1 MEKINEYCSFS
12 SEKGNWNFLNKIIT
26 YENQLFP
33 ITNDS
38 IKNLKDINLSDND
51 DISVINNNQLIID
64 EEISESLLLYVLTWN
79 IHGKFPEGEE
89 IRKIIPK
96 KTKENSP
103 ENYYQKSRHFDLFV
117 INTQECLRSIGASFF
132 NSSKED
138 WVNALKIYFGDDYIN
153 LVNSNLNSFH
163 IAVFVKKEKINY
175 FTELKTGFI
184 KTGFMNILANK
195 GAIGVSMKYQ
205 GKSLLFVCCH
215 LSSGQD
221 RIDARNSDF
230 KKISLGLN
238 LKPTSKFNKNL
249 DNIKLGLNNRGKY
262 NSSTCPGEIIGFGK
276 NNNNNYGSNLFETK
290 NIKVLSEI
298 QDEEEKETLKLKT
311 FGIRK
316 SMALTHSH
324 NNLKEEIKV
333 DNNKLL
339 KTNTI
344 INQQKYNF
352 CFNKNNKNSS
362 DERSESN
369 LNSINKME
377 ESNHNSIHN
386 SIHNNINNYNINYS
400 PQKRITPIK
409 QIVTKSTSD
418 LLNSDNVNSNIK
430 KKTSQNMEYLLF
442 KGDTKS
448 TNAVTK
454 IISSNID
461 EQNIKIKTDLSGDLD
476 LEPYTGMNQYDLVI
490 FSGDLNYRINM
501 EKEEVK
507 KLIDNNDFETL
518 LEKDQLYCAINKKEI
533 DLDDFYEGKIN
544 FMPTYKFQDGTNEYD
559 YTERV
564 PGWTDRI
571 LYRANNLNDII
582 LCKYSSITDVKT
594 SDHKPVYA
602 IFKLN
607 FNHEKNK
614 KKYKNI
620 ENGCNIL

>member
-38 IKNLKDINLSDND
+38 IKNLRDINLSDND

-96 KTKENSP
+96 KTKENSSD
-103 ENYYQKSRHFDLFV
+103 NYYQKSRKFDLFV

-163 IAVFVKKEKINY
+163 IAVFVKKEKINN

-195 GAIGVSMKYQ
+195 GAIGCSMKYQ

-221 RIDARNSDF
+221 RIDARNNDF

-249 DNIKLGLNNRGKY
+249 DNIKLGLNNQGIY
-262 NSSTCPGEIIGFGK
+262 NSNTCPGEILTFGDNNA
-276 NNNNNYGSNLFETK
+276 NNNKYGSNLFETK
-290 NIKVLSEI
+290 TIKVLPEI
-298 QDEEEKETLKLKT
+298 HDEKEKEKEALKIV
-311 FGIRK
+311 GIRK
-316 SMALTHSH
+316 SIAINSH
-324 NNLKEEIKV
+324 NNFFKELKLE
-333 DNNKLL
+333 NKLL
-339 KTNTI
+339 KANTI
-344 INQQKYNF
+344 FPKKKPYFSSNKFLEADESSEQKNESEMDSASKKQE
-352 CFNKNNKNSS
+352 NSKNNTKN
-362 DERSESN
+362 N
-369 LNSINKME
+369 GNTNQ
-377 ESNHNSIHN
+377 
-386 SIHNNINNYNINYS
+386 YNISHS
-400 PQKRITPIK
+400 PKKRITPIK
-409 QIVTKSTSD
+409 EIIAKKSTKM
-418 LLNSDNVNSNIK
+418 LNSNNNNSNIK
-430 KKTSQNMEYLLF
+430 KISQNTDNILL

-448 TNAVTK
+448 TSGVAK
-454 IISSNID
+454 IASSNID
-461 EQNIKIKTDLSGDLD
+461 EQNSKIDFD
-476 LEPYTGMNQYDLVI
+476 LEPGMNQYDLVI

-518 LEKDQLYCAINKKEI
+518 LENDQLYGATKKKEI

-544 FMPTYKFQDGTNEYD
+544 FMPTYKFLDGTNEYD

-571 LYRANNLNDII
+571 LYRSNNLSDII

-602 IFKLN
+602 IFKIN

-614 KKYKNI
+614 NKYKNI
-620 ENGCNIL
+620 EKGCNIF

>member
-89 IRKIIPK
+89 IKKIIPK

-103 ENYYQKSRHFDLFV
+103 ENFYQKSRYFDLFV

-249 DNIKLGLNNRGKY
+249 DNIKLGLNNKGIY
-262 NSSTCPGEIIGFGK
+262 NSSTCPGEVIGVG
-276 NNNNNYGSNLFETK
+276 NNNNNNNNNKYGSNYFETK
-290 NIKVLSEI
+290 SIKVLSEI
-298 QDEEEKETLKLKT
+298 QDEEEKEALKII
-311 FGIRK
+311 GVRK
-316 SMALTHSH
+316 SFALKSH
-324 NNLKEEIKV
+324 NNFIEEMKIISDLSK
-333 DNNKLL
+333 NKTIITKNKLDL
-339 KTNTI
+339 SSNKFNNNI
-344 INQQKYNF
+344 SIGQKSESEMNNSITKKQEN
-352 CFNKNNKNSS
+352 NKNNSNTNQYIISNSPK
-362 DERSESN
+362 R
-369 LNSINKME
+369 
-377 ESNHNSIHN
+377 
-386 SIHNNINNYNINYS
+386 
-400 PQKRITPIK
+400 RITPIK
-409 QIVTKSTSD
+409 EIITKKSTGEYM
-418 LLNSDNVNSNIK
+418 NSENHNSNT
-430 KKTSQNMEYLLF
+430 KKTSQNLDYILF
-442 KGDTKS
+442 KGDSKS
-448 TNAVTK
+448 TNGVSK

-461 EQNIKIKTDLSGDLD
+461 EQNLKNIELTGDID
-476 LEPYTGMNQYDLVI
+476 LEPGMNQYDLVI

-518 LEKDQLYCAINKKEI
+518 LENDQLYCAIKKKEI

-544 FMPTYKFQDGTNEYD
+544 FMPTYKFLDGTNEYD
-559 YTERV
+559 YAERV

-571 LYRANNLNDII
+571 LYRANNLSDII
-582 LCKYSSITDVKT
+582 LCKYSSIADVKT
-594 SDHKPVYA
+594 SDHKPVFA
-602 IFKLN
+602 IFKIN

-614 KKYKNI
+614 NKYKNI
-620 ENGCNIL
+620 ENGCNIF

>member
-38 IKNLKDINLSDND
+38 IKNLNNINLSDNE

-89 IRKIIPK
+89 IKKIIPK
-96 KTKENSP
+96 KTKENSS
-103 ENYYQKSRHFDLFV
+103 ENSYQKSRAFDLFV

-175 FTELKTGFI
+175 FTELRTGFI

-205 GKSLLFVCCH
+205 GKSFLFVCCH

-221 RIDARNSDF
+221 KIDARNSDF

-249 DNIKLGLNNRGKY
+249 DNIKLGLNNRDIY
-262 NSSTCPGEIIGFGK
+262 NSSCFPGEIVGYGDNTPNNINYDSNYFEGNKKKIFSDLNNEVK
-276 NNNNNYGSNLFETK
+276 NKLQFK
-290 NIKVLSEI
+290 KVEI
-298 QDEEEKETLKLKT
+298 
-311 FGIRK
+311 RN
-316 SMALTHSH
+316 SVALNHNH
-324 NNLKEEIKV
+324 NNIIGKIKEE
-333 DNNKLL
+333 KLL
-339 KTNTI
+339 KTKSLVNE
-344 INQQKYNF
+344 NKLNF
-352 CFNKNNKNSS
+352 YFNKNYENSEEKSDSEINSS
-362 DERSESN
+362 KIKASKKN
-369 LNSINKME
+369 INK
-377 ESNHNSIHN
+377 
-386 SIHNNINNYNINYS
+386 INNQGNFS
-400 PQKRITPIK
+400 PHKRITPIK
-409 QIVTKSTSD
+409 QIVTKSTGD
-418 LLNSDNVNSNIK
+418 LFNSENLNSNIK
-430 KKTSQNMEYLLF
+430 KNHHNTEALL
-442 KGDTKS
+442 KGDIKS
-448 TNAVTK
+448 TNVAAK
-454 IISSNID
+454 LISENFD
-461 EQNIKIKTDLSGDLD
+461 VQNIRIKTELSCDLD
-476 LEPYTGMNQYDLVI
+476 LEPYSGMNQYDLVI

-507 KLIDNNDFETL
+507 KLIDNKDFETL
-518 LEKDQLYCAINKKEI
+518 LEKDQLYSAVTKKEI
-533 DLDDFYEGKIN
+533 DLDDFYEGRIT
-544 FMPTYKFQDGTNEYD
+544 FLPTYKFMDGTNDYD
-559 YTERV
+559 YAERV

-571 LYRANNLNDII
+571 LYRANNLSDII
-582 LCKYSSITDVKT
+582 LCKYSSIHDVKT
-594 SDHKPVYA
+594 SDHKPVFA
-602 IFKLN
+602 IFKIN

-614 KKYKNI
+614 NKYKNI
-620 ENGCNIL
+620 ENGCNIF

>member
-12 SEKGNWNFLNKIIT
+12 SEKGNWNFLKKIIT

-38 IKNLKDINLSDND
+38 IKNLRDINLSENE

-89 IRKIIPK
+89 IRKILPK
-96 KTKENSP
+96 KTKENSCD
-103 ENYYQKSRHFDLFV
+103 NSYQKSRYFDLYV

-138 WVNALKIYFGDDYIN
+138 WVNALKDYLGDDYIN

-205 GKSLLFVCCH
+205 NKTLLFVCCH

-249 DNIKLGLNNRGKY
+249 DNIKLGLNNREIY
-262 NSSTCPGEIIGFGK
+262 NSNCCPGEIVG
-276 NNNNNYGSNLFETK
+276 NNNKNFFEEEK
-290 NIKVLSEI
+290 KIKVISEI
-298 QDEEEKETLKLKT
+298 QDIEEKEDFKKI
-311 FGIRK
+311 GIRK
-316 SMALTHSH
+316 SSLALPHS
-324 NNLKEEIKV
+324 NDIDIVNI
-333 DNNKLL
+333 DGKLL
-339 KTNTI
+339 KTKTI
-344 INQQKYNF
+344 INQKKLSFFY
-352 CFNKNNKNSS
+352 NKNNENNNESQSGSDINSNINRIDISKKVKN
-362 DERSESN
+362 N
-369 LNSINKME
+369 LNF
-377 ESNHNSIHN
+377 
-386 SIHNNINNYNINYS
+386 S

-409 QIVTKSTSD
+409 PIITKSTNE
-418 LLNSDNVNSNIK
+418 LINSDNINSNYK
-430 KKTSQNMEYLLF
+430 KSPHNPEYLIA

-454 IISSNID
+454 MISSNID
-461 EQNIKIKTDLSGDLD
+461 EQNLKIKTELSCDLD
-476 LEPYTGMNQYDLVI
+476 LEPYSGMNQYDLVI

-501 EKEEVK
+501 DKEEVK
-507 KLIDNNDFETL
+507 KLISNNDVETL
-518 LEKDQLYCAINKKEI
+518 LEKDQLYSAINKREI
-533 DLDDFYEGKIN
+533 DLDDFYEGRIN
-544 FMPTYKFQDGTNEYD
+544 FMPTYKFLDGTNEYD
-559 YTERV
+559 YSERV

-571 LYRANNLNDII
+571 LYRANNLSDII
-582 LCKYSSITDVKT
+582 LCKYSSIADVKT
-594 SDHKPVYA
+594 SDHKPVFA
-602 IFKLN
+602 IFKIN

-614 KKYKNI
+614 NKYKNI
-620 ENGCNIL
+620 ENGCNIF

>member
-12 SEKGNWNFLNKIIT
+12 SEKGNWNFLKKIIT

-38 IKNLKDINLSDND
+38 IKNLRDINLSENE

-89 IRKIIPK
+89 IRKILPK
-96 KTKENSP
+96 KTKENSCD
-103 ENYYQKSRHFDLFV
+103 NSYQKSRYFDLYV

-138 WVNALKIYFGDDYIN
+138 WVNALKDYLGDDYIN

-205 GKSLLFVCCH
+205 NKTLLFVCCH

-238 LKPTSKFNKNL
+238 LKPTSKFNRNL
-249 DNIKLGLNNRGKY
+249 DNIKLGLNNREIY
-262 NSSTCPGEIIGFGK
+262 NSNCCPGEIVG
-276 NNNNNYGSNLFETK
+276 NNNKNFFEEEK
-290 NIKVLSEI
+290 KIKVISEI
-298 QDEEEKETLKLKT
+298 QDIEEKEDFKKI
-311 FGIRK
+311 GIRK
-316 SMALTHSH
+316 SSLALPHSKDIDIV
-324 NNLKEEIKV
+324 NI
-333 DNNKLL
+333 DDKLL
-339 KTNTI
+339 KTKTI
-344 INQQKYNF
+344 INQKKLSFFYN
-352 CFNKNNKNSS
+352 NKNNENNNESQSGSDINSNINRIDISKKVKN
-362 DERSESN
+362 N
-369 LNSINKME
+369 LNF
-377 ESNHNSIHN
+377 
-386 SIHNNINNYNINYS
+386 S

-409 QIVTKSTSD
+409 PIITKSTNE
-418 LLNSDNVNSNIK
+418 LINSDNINSNYK
-430 KKTSQNMEYLLF
+430 KSPHNPEYLIA

-454 IISSNID
+454 MISSNID
-461 EQNIKIKTDLSGDLD
+461 EQNLKIKTELSCDLD
-476 LEPYTGMNQYDLVI
+476 LEPYSGMNQYDLVI

-501 EKEEVK
+501 DKEEVK
-507 KLIDNNDFETL
+507 KLISNNDVETL
-518 LEKDQLYCAINKKEI
+518 LEKDQLYSAINKREI
-533 DLDDFYEGKIN
+533 DLDDFYEGRIN
-544 FMPTYKFQDGTNEYD
+544 FMPTYKFLDGTNEYD
-559 YTERV
+559 YVERV

-571 LYRANNLNDII
+571 LYRANNLSDII
-582 LCKYSSITDVKT
+582 LCKYSSIADVKT
-594 SDHKPVYA
+594 SDHKPVFA
-602 IFKLN
+602 IFKIN

-614 KKYKNI
+614 NKYKNI
-620 ENGCNIL
+620 ENGCNIF